1 MALCRLPRGALLLLL
16 VVQLV
21 SVVHATSAREPR
33 LEMVTTAAPGGGTG
47 FTAAGR
53 ARAAAPVASCAS
65 WRLGVET
72 NNIRGWY
79 SIPAE
84 CRGYVSDYMFGDQF
98 RQDCAVAAGEAA
110 AYAEGLELAGDG
122 REVWVFD
129 VDDTALTNLPY
140 YADTGFGAE
149 PYNATYFEEYVANA
163 TAPPLPEVLEL
174 YEKLLA
180 LGIKVVFITG
190 RHEYEREPTVK
201 NLRSAG
207 YHTWE
212 KLVLKP
218 ASLRLGSSVVPYKS
232 GERQKL
238 VDAGYRIVGN
248 TGDQWSDLVGGP
260 EGDRTFKVPD
270 PMYYVA

>member
-1 MALCRLPRGALLLLL
+1 MALDLLLLRHA
-16 VVQLV
+16 LV
-21 SVVHATSAREPR
+21 SLLVLLVVVHAPGATRARDLH
-33 LEMVTTAAPGGGTG
+33 LEMVTST
-47 FTAAGR
+47 
-53 ARAAAPVASCAS
+53 VASCAS

-72 NNIRGWY
+72 NNIRDWY

-84 CRGYVSDYMFGDQF
+84 CRSYVRDYMYGDVF
-98 RQDCAVAAGEAA
+98 RQDCAVVAGEAA
-110 AYAEGLELAGDG
+110 AYAEGLELGGDG
-122 REVWVFD
+122 KEVWVFD
-129 VDDTALTNLPY
+129 VDDTTLSNLPY

-149 PYNATYFEEYVANA
+149 PYNATYFDEYVANA

-174 YEKLLA
+174 YEKLLS

-190 RHEYEREPTVK
+190 RHDTEKEATIK

-218 ASLRLGSSVVPYKS
+218 SSLGSSVVPYKS

-248 TGDQWSDLVGGP
+248 MGDQWSDLTGAP

-270 PMYYVA
+270 PMYYVG

>member
-1 MALCRLPRGALLLLL
+1 MALRIHRGALASSLL
-16 VVQLV
+16 VVLLV
-21 SVVHATSAREPR
+21 SLVHATNAREPPR
-33 LEMVTTAAPGGGTG
+33 LEMVTSAAPPGLTG
-47 FTAAGR
+47 SR
-53 ARAAAPVASCAS
+53 ARAAAAAACAS

-84 CRGYVSDYMFGDQF
+84 CRGYVSDYMFGDRF
-98 RQDCAVAAGEAA
+98 RQDCAVAAREAA
-110 AYAEGLELAGDG
+110 AYAETLELAGDG
-122 REVWVFD
+122 REAWVFD

-140 YADTGFGAE
+140 YADTGFGAQ
-149 PYNATYFEEYVANA
+149 PYNATYFDEYVANA

-190 RHEYEREPTVK
+190 RHDYQREPTVK

-218 ASLRLGSSVVPYKS
+218 SSLRLGSSVVPYKS

-248 TGDQWSDLVGGP
+248 MGDQWSDLVGAP

-270 PMYYVA
+270 PMYYVG

>member
-1 MALCRLPRGALLLLL
+1 MALEPLRHGLVSLLVLLLLL
-16 VVQLV
+16 V
-21 SVVHATSAREPR
+21 HAASAARAR
-33 LEMVTTAAPGGGTG
+33 DLHLEMVTTSAAT
-47 FTAAGR
+47 
-53 ARAAAPVASCAS
+53 ARAVPSCAS

-72 NNIRGWY
+72 NNIRDWY

-84 CRGYVSDYMFGDQF
+84 CRGYVRDYMYGDLF
-98 RQDCAVAAGEAA
+98 RQDCAVVAREAA
-110 AYAEGLELAGDG
+110 AYAEGLELGGDG
-122 REVWVFD
+122 KEVWVFD
-129 VDDTALTNLPY
+129 VDDTTLSNLPY

-149 PYNATYFEEYVANA
+149 PYNATYFDEYVANA
-163 TAPPLPEVLEL
+163 TAPPLPEVLQL
-174 YEKLLA
+174 YETLLS

-190 RHEYEREPTVK
+190 RHDYEKEPTIK

-207 YHTWE
+207 YHTWD

-218 ASLRLGSSVVPYKS
+218 SSLGSSVVPYKS

-248 TGDQWSDLVGGP
+248 MGDQWSDLIGAP

-270 PMYYVA
+270 PMYYVG

>member
-1 MALCRLPRGALLLLL
+1 MALRLPSLLVLLLM
-16 VVQLV
+16 
-21 SVVHATSAREPR
+21 VHATRARDMG
-33 LEMVTTAAPGGGTG
+33 LEMMTTSAASG
-47 FTAAGR
+47 AG
-53 ARAAAPVASCAS
+53 AGITSSGAPAVASCPS

-84 CRGYVSDYMFGDQF
+84 CRGYVRDYMFGDLF
-98 RQDCAVAAGEAA
+98 RQDCAVVVREAA

-122 REVWVFD
+122 EAVWVFD
-129 VDDTALTNLPY
+129 IDDTALSNLPY
-140 YADTGFGAE
+140 YADTGFGAQ
-149 PYNATYFEEYVANA
+149 PYNATYFEEYVAKA
-163 TAPPLPEVLEL
+163 TAPALPEVLEL

-180 LGIKVVFITG
+180 LGIKVAFITG

-218 ASLRLGSSVVPYKS
+218 SSLGSSVVPYKS

-248 TGDQWSDLVGGP
+248 IGDQWSDLVGAP

-270 PMYYVA
+270 PMYYVG